1 LSRLVNRL
9 QYRETKKKLRDYARL
24 MRQDYLNPCQHP
36 LGRAAILKSFR
47 PYHLSPCGSVR
58 EHTDT
63 LTHTFTQ
70 TQTQFTQI
78 RTQTHTNICTC
89 TCTCTRTC
97 TRARAHTHTHT
108 HTYTQG
114 YLHTVTHSLCRNT
127 HNRTCQPLHSSLSIV
142 LLRNIRRLAHGKG
155 EVPCQLA
162 GCCWLRRRCVQS

>member
-1 LSRLVNRL
+1 MLSRLVNRL

-89 TCTCTRTC
+89 TY
-97 TRARAHTHTHT
+97 TRARAHTHTQRYRHT
-108 HTYTQG
+108 A
-114 YLHTVTHSLCRNT
+114 THNLCRNT
-127 HNRTCQPLHSSLSIV
+127 HNGTCRPLHSSLSIV